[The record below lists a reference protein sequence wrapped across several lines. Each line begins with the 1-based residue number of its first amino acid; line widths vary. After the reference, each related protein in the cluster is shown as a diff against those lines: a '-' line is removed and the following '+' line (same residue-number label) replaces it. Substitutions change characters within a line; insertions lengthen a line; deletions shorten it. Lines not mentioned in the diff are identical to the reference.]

1 VAGERGLARRSDAM
15 GEVPSISTVMGCLL
29 ICVWGKEKTLLNI
42 FIQENP
48 VSSVLGLE
56 LK

>member
-1 VAGERGLARRSDAM
+1 M